1 MNKKYAVVDCKT
13 TACGSPV
20 SHSEERRRVYNCPV
34 SLVMIENAVNVTCLA
49 SVSTFFPRETH
60 FWDTGGPQTM
70 ASRQWGLGIYH

>member
-1 MNKKYAVVDCKT
+1 MQLL
-13 TACGSPV
+13 TARPLPV
-20 SHSEERRRVYNCPV
+20 GHQCPTVRKEGGYNCPV

-70 ASRQWGLGIYH
+70 DLHFQK